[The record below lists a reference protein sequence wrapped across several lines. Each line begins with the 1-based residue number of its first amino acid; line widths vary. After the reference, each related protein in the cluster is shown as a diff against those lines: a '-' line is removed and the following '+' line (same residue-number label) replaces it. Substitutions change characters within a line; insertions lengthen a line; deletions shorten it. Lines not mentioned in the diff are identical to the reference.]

1 MSIPKVSVC
10 IDVYNY
16 EAFLPEAIESVLKQD
31 FTDFEVIVV
40 DDCSR
45 DRSFEIAQS
54 YAAKDSRVIALRNPQ
69 NLGMV
74 KNRNACLRPTKGEYV
89 KILHAD
95 DFLCTS
101 DALGK
106 MVAVLDASRGVSL
119 VACAMQ
125 FVDPASRNL
134 HRFSYFEDRKAVTG
148 TTVIIRSLRER
159 RNLIGGPSATMFRR
173 EKGLRG
179 FDEQLFHSAD
189 WEMWL
194 HLLEQGAFSYIDEP
208 LVAYRK
214 HDNQQTEKDKLTLT
228 QYEDHLRILDR
239 YLDRP
244 YVRLPKICKNYL
256 RHRAVADFAKR
267 SKRLGLPDGKAL
279 VEKHGGIRFHAA
291 SPVFAVYKQF
301 LQQQRFVERNFLR
314 GPRENVGHKELE
326 KFIPGLNAAGFFKGE
341 YGIGDASRA
350 FYKVIH
356 ESTLPAVFINIHNRN
371 HRNLDKSFDEFTE
384 TNPHSVNLMTFS
396 FDYARRF
403 YRDMGARF
411 FRGHY
416 NIAIWY
422 WELEKFPVRWH
433 PAFDYYDEIWATTS
447 FCHKSIAEV
456 SPIPVTRIDYPFY
469 QPQETPAPDREG
481 FGFKNDA
488 WIFMFNFDFH
498 SVLKRKNP
506 DGLIAAF
513 RKAFDPA
520 KDDAWLVLKSIN
532 AERYPQLAEE
542 LKRSTDGLNV
552 IWINEHLDG
561 PRMKQ
566 LFATVDCFVSLHR
579 SEGLGLGMAQAMAF
593 GKPVIATG
601 YSGNMDFTTP
611 KNSLLV
617 NYKLTE
623 LDWDYG
629 VYEKGNF
636 WAEPDVDHA
645 AEQMRWI
652 FNNREAGRELGRRAK
667 TDMQKIMSPETALRQ
682 MRQRL
687 GEIDPRFKSL

>member
-1 MSIPKVSVC
+1 MSTPKVSVC

-40 DDCSR
+40 DDCSK
-45 DRSFEIAQS
+45 DRSYEIAQS

-74 KNRNACLRPTKGEYV
+74 KNRNACLRPAKGEYV

-95 DFLCTS
+95 DFHCTN

-106 MVAVLDASRGVSL
+106 MVAVLDTNPGVSL

-148 TTVIIRSLRER
+148 TTVITRSLRDR
-159 RNLIGGPSATMFRR
+159 RNLVGGPSATMFRR

-256 RHRAVADFAKR
+256 RHRAVADFVKR
-267 SKRLGLPDGKAL
+267 SKRLGQPDGETL
-279 VEKHGGIRFHAA
+279 LEKYGVLKFHASTPLYA
-291 SPVFAVYKQF
+291 LYRQV
-301 LQQQRFVERNFLR
+301 LQQQRLAERRALR
-314 GPRENVGHKELE
+314 DASQKNIGKYPPGINV
-326 KFIPGLNAAGFFKGE
+326 AGFFKGI
-341 YGIGDASRA
+341 YGVGDTSRY
-350 FYKVIH
+350 FYKAFADIG
-356 ESTLPAVFINIHNRN
+356 LPVAFINIQSRN
-371 HRNLDKSFDEFTE
+371 HKNTDESFEGFSED
-384 TNPHSVNLMTFS
+384 NPYSINFATFS

-403 YRDMGARF
+403 WKDMGKRF
-411 FRGHY
+411 FKDRY
-416 NIAIWY
+416 NIGLWY
-422 WELEKFPVRWH
+422 WELETLPARWH
-433 PAFDYYDEIWATTS
+433 PAFDYYDEIWVNTG
-447 FCHKSIAEV
+447 FCQKAIAEV

-469 QPQETPAPDREG
+469 QQEQPAADRDG
-481 FGFKNDA
+481 FGIGKDA
-488 WIFMFNFDFH
+488 YAFMFNFDFH
-498 SVLKRKNP
+498 SVPKRKNP
-506 DGLIAAF
+506 EGLIAAF

-520 KDDAWLVLKSIN
+520 KDDAVLVLKSIN
-532 AERYPQLAEE
+532 AHRYPEKAAELQKLAA
-542 LKRSTDGLNV
+542 GLNV
-552 IWINEHLDG
+552 TWINDHLDG

-566 LFATVDCFVSLHR
+566 LFASVDCYVSLHR
-579 SEGLGLGMAQAMAF
+579 AEGLGLGMAQAMAF
-593 GKPVIATG
+593 GKPVIATN
-601 YSGNMDFTTP
+601 YSGNLDFTTP
-611 KNSLLV
+611 ENSLLV
-617 NYKLTE
+617 KYTLTE
-623 LDWDYG
+623 LDQNYG
-629 VYEKGNF
+629 VYEKGSF
-636 WAEPDVDHA
+636 WAEPDTDHA

-652 FNNREAGRELGRRAK
+652 FNNREAGRELGLRAK
-667 TDMQKIMSPETALRQ
+667 ADINRIMNPETARDQ
-682 MRQRL
+682 MRRRL
-687 GEIDPRFKSL
+687 TEIDPRFKSP